1 MATGDVTPVVLTRV
15 QARRALAYLRVL
27 NCAVIDGDVEP
38 DALPMWTQLEEVIVG
53 LEGLSLTV
61 DALREALG
69 DDEEDG
75 GGEEDGVREP
85 RDPAPR
91 GGLAYRDLDE
101 DLDAEA
107 EAMESA
113 PGQPQQVPPITSAIG
128 DQ

>member
-1 MATGDVTPVVLTRV
+1 MPGSDDTALVLTHV
-15 QARRALAYLRVL
+15 QVRRALAYLRVL
-27 NCAVIDGDVEP
+27 NCAVIEGDVEP

-69 DDEEDG
+69 EDDDDEG

-85 RDPAPR
+85 RDPPPR
-91 GGLAYRDLDE
+91 GGLAFEELDPSVDGTE
-101 DLDAEA
+101 PP
-107 EAMESA
+107 SA
-113 PGQPQQVPPITSAIG
+113 RPPHVPPPISSGIG

>member
-1 MATGDVTPVVLTRV
+1 MPGSDDTALVLTRV
-15 QARRALAYLRVL
+15 QVRRALAYLRVL

-69 DDEEDG
+69 EDDDEDG

-85 RDPAPR
+85 RDPPPR
-91 GGLAYRDLDE
+91 GGLAFEELDPSVDGIE
-101 DLDAEA
+101 PPL
-107 EAMESA
+107 SQS
-113 PGQPQQVPPITSAIG
+113 PRVPPPISSRTG

>member
-1 MATGDVTPVVLTRV
+1 MPGSDDTALVLTRV
-15 QARRALAYLRVL
+15 QVRRALAYLRVL

-69 DDEEDG
+69 EDDDEDG

-85 RDPAPR
+85 RDPPPR
-91 GGLAYRDLDE
+91 GGLAFEERDASADGI
-101 DLDAEA
+101 EA
-107 EAMESA
+107 PSA
-113 PGQPQQVPPITSAIG
+113 QSPRVPPPISSGIG

>member
-1 MATGDVTPVVLTRV
+1 MPASDATPVVLTRV

-38 DALPMWTQLEEVIVG
+38 DSLPMWTQLEEVIVG
-53 LEGLSLTV
+53 LQGLSLTV

-69 DDEEDG
+69 EEDDEDG

-85 RDPAPR
+85 RDPPPG
-91 GGLAYRDLDE
+91 GGLAFEELDPSV
-101 DLDAEA
+101 EA
-107 EAMESA
+107 FETSPARL
-113 PGQPQQVPPITSAIG
+113 PQVPPPISSGIA

>member
-1 MATGDVTPVVLTRV
+1 MPGSDDTALVLTRV
-15 QARRALAYLRVL
+15 QVRRALAYLRVL

-69 DDEEDG
+69 EDDDEDG

-85 RDPAPR
+85 RDPPPR
-91 GGLAYRDLDE
+91 GGLAFEELDPSVDGLE
-101 DLDAEA
+101 PP
-107 EAMESA
+107 MSQS
-113 PGQPQQVPPITSAIG
+113 PRVPPPISSRIG

>member
-1 MATGDVTPVVLTRV
+1 MPGSDDTALVLTRV
-15 QARRALAYLRVL
+15 QVRRALAYLRVL

-61 DALREALG
+61 DALHEALG
-69 DDEEDG
+69 EEDDEDG

-85 RDPAPR
+85 RDPPPR
-91 GGLAYRDLDE
+91 GGLAFEELDPSVHGIE
-101 DLDAEA
+101 PPMAR
-107 EAMESA
+107 S
-113 PGQPQQVPPITSAIG
+113 PRVPPPISSRIG